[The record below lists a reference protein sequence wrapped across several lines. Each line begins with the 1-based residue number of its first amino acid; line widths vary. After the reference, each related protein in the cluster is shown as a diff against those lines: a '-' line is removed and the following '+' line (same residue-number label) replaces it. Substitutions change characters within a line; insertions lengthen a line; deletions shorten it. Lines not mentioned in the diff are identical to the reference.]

1 MEISFTEFK
10 SILLKNFF
18 FLSNYLSKIAAAFDN
33 IDINFFKNTFSVIAK
48 TTNFWNLSILIILEN
63 SNLNDISKIS
73 LLLLL
78 SQAQESLW
86 NRGKYRWNIS
96 KKLLLPP
103 DRIKIQEKLIF
114 FDSNE
119 NEKIIKKKYLLN
131 KQKRSYSS
139 HDRLVNSPGGGGG
152 WPPFIPGDSLTNT
165 DYGEPRKRRDK
176 TSPISFISLNCPRYR
191 KTISPRLVSTPIA
204 GFLIKEIYEFSNSCP
219 RIQFRKKNKEKLF
232 FHGWTNEKILFQSR
246 IHRISTE
253 H

>member
-48 TTNFWNLSILIILEN
+48 TTNFSILIILKN

-78 SQAQESLW
+78 SQTQESLW

-96 KKLLLPP
+96 KKLFLPP

-139 HDRLVNSPGGGGG
+139 HDRLVNSPGGEGG
-152 WPPFIPGDSLTNT
+152 
-165 DYGEPRKRRDK
+165 
-176 TSPISFISLNCPRYR
+176 
-191 KTISPRLVSTPIA
+191 
-204 GFLIKEIYEFSNSCP
+204 
-219 RIQFRKKNKEKLF
+219 
-232 FHGWTNEKILFQSR
+232 
-246 IHRISTE
+246 
-253 H
+253 

>member
-10 SILLKNFF
+10 SILLKNLF

-33 IDINFFKNTFSVIAK
+33 IDINFFKNTFSIIAK

-73 LLLLL
+73 LLL
-78 SQAQESLW
+78 SQTQESFW
-86 NRGKYRWNIS
+86 NRRKYQWNIS

-139 HDRLVNSPGGGGG
+139 HDRLVNSPGGEGG
-152 WPPFIPGDSLTNT
+152 
-165 DYGEPRKRRDK
+165 
-176 TSPISFISLNCPRYR
+176 
-191 KTISPRLVSTPIA
+191 
-204 GFLIKEIYEFSNSCP
+204 
-219 RIQFRKKNKEKLF
+219 
-232 FHGWTNEKILFQSR
+232 
-246 IHRISTE
+246 
-253 H
+253 

>member
-1 MEISFTEFK
+1 MISLKSVYYYYYLRRKNHFEIGENINGIF
-10 SILLKNFF
+10 LKNYF
-18 FLSNYLSKIAAAFDN
+18 YH
-33 IDINFFKNTFSVIAK
+33 
-48 TTNFWNLSILIILEN
+48 
-63 SNLNDISKIS
+63 
-73 LLLLL
+73 
-78 SQAQESLW
+78 
-86 NRGKYRWNIS
+86 
-96 KKLLLPP
+96 

-219 RIQFRKKNKEKLF
+219 PIQFRKKIKKNFF
-232 FHGWTNEKILFQSR
+232 FHG
-246 IHRISTE
+246 
-253 H
+253 

>member
-48 TTNFWNLSILIILEN
+48 TMNFWNLSILIILEN

-139 HDRLVNSPGGGGG
+139 HDRLVNSPGGEGG
-152 WPPFIPGDSLTNT
+152 
-165 DYGEPRKRRDK
+165 
-176 TSPISFISLNCPRYR
+176 
-191 KTISPRLVSTPIA
+191 
-204 GFLIKEIYEFSNSCP
+204 
-219 RIQFRKKNKEKLF
+219 
-232 FHGWTNEKILFQSR
+232 
-246 IHRISTE
+246 
-253 H
+253 